1 MGIDDE
7 PTLQEARE
15 TLRLAVAA
23 RRRDGRKLDCVVIFS
38 KRQRWLQ
45 QVVDLC
51 VKDELLEPG
60 VLVVL
65 DSQSSEVHYRLTKK
79 GHALGETS

>member
-15 TLRLAVAA
+15 TLLAAIVAS
-23 RRRDGRKLDCVVIFS
+23 RRNGKKLDYIVIFS

-51 VKDELLEPG
+51 VKDGLLEPG
-60 VLVVL
+60 VLVEL
-65 DSQSSEVHYRLTKK
+65 DRQSSEVHYRLTKK
-79 GHALGETS
+79 GHALGESP